1 MSAVPPPP
9 GSGPPVG
16 SNLADKPV
24 DSGGKPATS
33 PSFSGNGTIGRLITA
48 GVLSPPK
55 SDQER
60 LEVLQ
65 KQYAAHVT
73 GSAPLQPR
81 DSLAMRSEIDRL
93 SSIVHPG
100 QQSLWSDYSPAE
112 KNYLA
117 QQAAEKRRQANNI
130 GMWFGGP
137 VFAGLPAAARLL
149 NAPET
154 VVENLAGINA
164 NLAGVLPFGA
174 RSTGGRPVPRNPPV
188 QQKQAPP
195 TASPAPPGN
204 GTVVSAKQAS
214 NFSDREKL
222 VKHFEKHGTEF
233 GSKNPDDYL
242 QVGRDIM
249 ARGEKVEYFYKG
261 EVRNGYASFMGNT
274 SRGDAK
280 FGFVGTNSEGF
291 ITTIHTQSGNSFW
304 KMLNGSPVVK
314 NIVPVP

>member
-73 GSAPLQPR
+73 GSAALQPR

-149 NAPET
+149 NAPEA

-174 RSTGGRPVPRNPPV
+174 RPIGGRPAPRNLQV
-188 QQKQAPP
+188 QQKQVPPPAPP
-195 TASPAPPGN
+195 ALPGN
-204 GTVVSAKQAS
+204 GTVVNQKASVGKTVSQKQNRHIEGRKEYRGGGYLKSQQDAQSVLDAYHSGSATV
-214 NFSDREKL
+214 L
-222 VKHFEKHGTEF
+222 
-233 GSKNPDDYL
+233 
-242 QVGRDIM
+242 
-249 ARGEKVEYFYKG
+249 
-261 EVRNGYASFMGNT
+261 
-274 SRGDAK
+274 
-280 FGFVGTNSEGF
+280 GTNKQGF
-291 ITTIHTQSGNSFW
+291 
-304 KMLNGSPVVK
+304 PVVRVDAITAVNVNQGAGISGQATNVFMIK
-314 NIVPVP
+314 GTASPSVVPMNPNWKP